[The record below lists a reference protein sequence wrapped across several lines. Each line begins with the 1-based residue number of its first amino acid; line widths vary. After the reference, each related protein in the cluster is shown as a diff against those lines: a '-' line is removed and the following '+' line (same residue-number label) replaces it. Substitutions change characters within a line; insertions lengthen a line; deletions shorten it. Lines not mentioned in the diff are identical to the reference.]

1 MADRR
6 IWLNGIHVRWLT
18 CSAAGISC
26 TGSNRLSQYSCGNI
40 PYNYSWYVAKICH
53 KDYDSDMS
61 TMNISLPDGLKAFVD
76 EQVARRG
83 YGTISEYVRELIRR
97 DQERTHLRNLL
108 LEGVAS
114 GSEGVADAEYF
125 EGLRDYVRRRT
136 DK

>member
-1 MADRR
+1 
-6 IWLNGIHVRWLT
+6 
-18 CSAAGISC
+18 
-26 TGSNRLSQYSCGNI
+26 
-40 PYNYSWYVAKICH
+40 
-53 KDYDSDMS
+53 MS

-108 LEGVAS
+108 LEGAAS